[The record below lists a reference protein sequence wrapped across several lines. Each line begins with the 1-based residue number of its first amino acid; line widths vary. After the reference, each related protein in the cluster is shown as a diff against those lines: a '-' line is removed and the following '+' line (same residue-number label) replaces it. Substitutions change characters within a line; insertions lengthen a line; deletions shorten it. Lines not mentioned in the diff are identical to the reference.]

1 MIKEL
6 KIAVLLLLAAATA
19 AIAADTF
26 IMFKNTR
33 LITGQVT
40 VTTGYAIPI
49 PETSTTTRR
58 AVEYCNDSNNK
69 VYIGSTSAT
78 NTGSG
83 HVLFAGACKSFEIN
97 PLTASTTFF
106 FVSGTTGNK
115 VTFIEMQEP
124 LR

>member
-1 MIKEL
+1 MIKEI
-6 KIAVLLLLAAATA
+6 KITILLLLAAATA

-33 LITGQVT
+33 FNTGQVT
-40 VTTGYAIPI
+40 VTTGYAITI

-58 AVEYCNDSNNK
+58 AVEYCNDSDNK
-69 VYIGSTSAT
+69 VYLGSTTAT
-78 NTGSG
+78 TINTG
-83 HVLFAGACKSFEIN
+83 HVLFAGICKSFEIN
-97 PLTASTTFF
+97 PLTASTTYF
-106 FVSGTTGNK
+106 FVSGTTGNR